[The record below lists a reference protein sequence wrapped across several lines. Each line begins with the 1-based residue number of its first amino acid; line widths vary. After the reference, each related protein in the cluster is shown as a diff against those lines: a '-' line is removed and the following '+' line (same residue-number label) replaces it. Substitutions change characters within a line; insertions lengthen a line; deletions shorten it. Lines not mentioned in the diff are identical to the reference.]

1 MSAPGGQ
8 DWVDYDAHARTR
20 PRDDLWGQVRRTV
33 RGQPVPTEQID
44 AIVAMVRRRLAL
56 EAGDVLLDLACGN
69 GALTARL
76 QGFVGAS
83 MGVDVS
89 AYLIEVA
96 RERFAGEAHD
106 FFEHDAAAF
115 VETTVDAAA
124 FTKALCY
131 GSLSYMD
138 DATVRRMLRA
148 LHARCPA
155 LERVLLGNLPDPAR
169 AGLFY
174 AGALPDLRAHRSDI
188 GVWRSAEDLAA
199 LAGPG
204 WTLSV
209 SVMPREFYAAHY
221 RFDALLVRAA

>member
-1 MSAPGGQ
+1 MSA
-8 DWVDYDAHARTR
+8 WMDYDAHARTR

-33 RGQPVPTEQID
+33 RGRPVPAEQID
-44 AIVAMVRRRLAL
+44 AIVAMIRRRLGL
-56 EAGDVLLDLACGN
+56 GAGDVLLDLACGN

-76 QGFVGAS
+76 RGYVAAS

-89 AYLIEVA
+89 SYLIGVA
-96 RERFAGEAHD
+96 RERFASEAHD

-115 VETTVDAAA
+115 VESSADAGG

-131 GSLSYMD
+131 GSLPYMD
-138 DATVRRMLRA
+138 DATVRRMLLA

-155 LERVLLGNLPDPAR
+155 VDRVFLGNLPDPAR

-174 AGALPDLRAHRSDI
+174 GGAVPDLRAPRSDI
-188 GVWRSAEDLAA
+188 GVWRSAEELAA

-209 SVMPREFYAAHY
+209 SVMAPEFYAAHY
-221 RFDALLVRAA
+221 RFDALLVRVA

>member
-1 MSAPGGQ
+1 MSASGLAG
-8 DWVDYDAHARTR
+8 WTDYDTHARTR

-33 RGQPVPTEQID
+33 RGRAVGPEQID
-44 AIVAMVRRRLAL
+44 EIVGMIRWRLGL
-56 EAGDVLLDLACGN
+56 GAGDVLLDLACGN

-76 QGFVGAS
+76 QGDVAAS

-89 AYLIEVA
+89 GFLIEVA

-106 FFEHDAAAF
+106 FFAHDAAAF
-115 VETTVDAAA
+115 VETTADAGE

-131 GSLSYMD
+131 GGLSYMD
-138 DATVRRMLRA
+138 DATVRRMLCA
-148 LHARCPA
+148 LHARFPA

-174 AGALPDLRAHRSDI
+174 AGALPDLRVARSDI
-188 GVWRSAEDLAA
+188 GVWRGADELAA

-204 WTLSV
+204 WRLSV
-209 SVMPREFYAAHY
+209 SVMPPAFYAAHY
-221 RFDALLVRAA
+221 RFDALLVRA